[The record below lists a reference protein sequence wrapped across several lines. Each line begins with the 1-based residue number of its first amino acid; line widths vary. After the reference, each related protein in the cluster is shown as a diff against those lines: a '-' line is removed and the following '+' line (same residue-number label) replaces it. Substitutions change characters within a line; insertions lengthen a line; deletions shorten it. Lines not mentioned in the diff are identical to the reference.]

1 MPTYC
6 STQPKP
12 IGESSP
18 SEEIALLK
26 KGQSLDHDRFTG
38 LLAQYYAGALQSPPG
53 IRATAQAAVRADL
66 ASSTDPAL
74 LGSTG
79 ALLAERAISAASEHR
94 PNYDLESIRSLSLDL
109 LARAQALDPTNQKW
123 PDAAEGARRLTVSP
137 DTVAVTSP
145 PGVPTRIRVG
155 GAVAKANLIT
165 APEPAKTGIEGKVAF
180 QIIIGKD
187 GHITQA
193 TLISGPP
200 TLVQQA
206 QAAVSQY
213 VYKPTLLNGKPV
225 EVQTTVE
232 IVF

>member
-1 MPTYC
+1 M
-6 STQPKP
+6 
-12 IGESSP
+12 
-18 SEEIALLK
+18 
-26 KGQSLDHDRFTG
+26 
-38 LLAQYYAGALQSPPG
+38 AQYYGGALQSPPG
-53 IRATAQAAVRADL
+53 IRATAQAAVRTDL

-74 LGSTG
+74 LGTTG
-79 ALLAERAISAASEHR
+79 ALLSEHAISAAAMHR
-94 PNYDLESIRSLSLDL
+94 PDYDLESIRALSLDL

-123 PDAAEGARRLTVSP
+123 PDAAEGAHRLTVSP

-213 VYKPTLLNGKPV
+213 VYKPTLLNGKSV